1 MSRIPNK
8 KSPVQQII
16 VNSDDETRRIDN
28 FLMGRLKGLPRTRIY
43 QMLRRGEVRVN
54 KGRVKQSYRL
64 QKDDVVRI
72 PPVFLSDS
80 DEPGIPPTFLI
91 DLIRSAMLFEDEHII
106 ALNKPSGVVVHSGS
120 GRSFGVIEVLRHLR
134 PEQAHLQ
141 LAHRIDQAT
150 SGCLLLSKSSAGL
163 QIIHQALRNSEMH
176 KQYISLLSGDIGRKT
191 VRIEAALR
199 KNTILSG
206 ERLVRVDPEGKHA
219 ESSFTRSRLYE
230 DSCLVDIT
238 IKTGRTHQ
246 IRVHAQH
253 MGHAIAGDL
262 KYGDESFNKKLKQ
275 AGLKRLFLHASQL
288 KLSNYGKKGL
298 SIHAPLTPELVQFLA
313 SHR

>member
-8 KSPVQQII
+8 KTPVQQII

-28 FLMGRLKGLPRTRIY
+28 FLMSHLKGLPRPRIY

-72 PPVFLSDS
+72 PPVSLGEGND
-80 DEPGIPPTFLI
+80 PGQPPAFLI
-91 DLIRSAMLFEDEHII
+91 DLIQSAVLFEDEHII

-120 GRSFGVIEVLRHLR
+120 GRSFGVIEILRYLR
-134 PEQAHLQ
+134 PEQENLQ
-141 LAHRIDQAT
+141 LAHRIDQST

-163 QIIHQALRNSEMH
+163 QQIHQALRDGEMH
-176 KQYISLLSGDIGRKT
+176 KKYISLLAGNIGRKT
-191 VRIEAALR
+191 VHINAALK
-199 KNTILSG
+199 KNTLRSG
-206 ERLVRVDPEGKHA
+206 ERMVRVDCEGKQA
-219 ESSFTRSRLYE
+219 ESSFTRTRVYE
-230 DSCLVDIT
+230 DSCLADIT

-253 MGHAIAGDL
+253 IGHVIAGDI
-262 KYGDESFNKKLKQ
+262 KYGDESFNKKLRQ
-275 AGLKRLFLHASQL
+275 AGLKRLFLHASEL
-288 KLSNYGKKGL
+288 TLGNYGKKGL
-298 SIHAPLTPELVQFLA
+298 SIQAPLTSELVQFLD
-313 SHR
+313 SHY